1 MFLQLTHAAGDP
13 GHEKAGCHPAPASIH
28 LQLHVSA
35 DGRERIAFSHRL
47 PGEPTRVFLQLTHAA
62 GTASIHLL
70 LRSYSQSAVNAE
82 CYGFLLIGEKHAAI
96 SFF

>member
-1 MFLQLTHAAGDP
+1 MNAWCFLIDRRESAKVFLQLTHAAGDP

-47 PGEPTRVFLQLTHAA
+47 PGEPTR
-62 GTASIHLL
+62 
-70 LRSYSQSAVNAE
+70 
-82 CYGFLLIGEKHAAI
+82 
-96 SFF
+96 